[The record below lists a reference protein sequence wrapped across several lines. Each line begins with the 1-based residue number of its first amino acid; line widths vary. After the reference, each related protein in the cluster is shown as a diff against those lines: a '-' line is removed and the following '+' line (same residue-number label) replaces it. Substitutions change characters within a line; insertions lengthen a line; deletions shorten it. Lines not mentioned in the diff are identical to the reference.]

1 MKLRRSVLALLAA
14 VSVAAAQSDTATV
27 RYCEVALD
35 FSLDGR
41 AVAAPSAL
49 LEFGQTA
56 DVTVG
61 DEMHGWRFSI
71 VAGEP
76 RVVRRANVIPV
87 EIDLY
92 ELANGEAVL
101 RASPHFGVAPGQR
114 ADLETIFPDDGR
126 KAHIGLVANLRSD
139 AEVEALRRGA
149 SEEQP

>member
-1 MKLRRSVLALLAA
+1 MLLAA
-14 VSVAAAQSDTATV
+14 AIASVAAAQGDAPAA
-27 RYCEVALD
+27 RYCEIAMD

-49 LEFGQTA
+49 VEFGQTA
-56 DVTVG
+56 DVTIG
-61 DEMHGWRFSI
+61 DDLHGWRFSI

-76 RVVRRANVIPV
+76 RIVRRANVIPV

-92 ELANGEAVL
+92 ELVNGEAVL

-139 AEVEALRRGA
+139 AEVEALRRGP